1 MIEKENLLQIIFLYM
16 KIIDY
21 IMDIIKKQKKFL
33 VNVRLKIKT

>member
-1 MIEKENLLQIIFLYM
+1 M

-33 VNVRLKIKT
+33 VNVKLKIKTWS